1 MACFATRVAAVAV
14 ALVPAVQKVVINVV
28 AIATRIL
35 RMMFGPLRSARAV
48 CHVRLRHG
56 ASAESNLAHAAAA
69 LVCTPRRVPT

>member
-35 RMMFGPLRSARAV
+35 RMMFGPLRSAGAV
-48 CHVRLRHG
+48 CHGRLRDG
-56 ASAESNLAHAAAA
+56 ASEAQSNSGARGPPRLPA
-69 LVCTPRRVPT
+69 LRVW